1 MHPVT
6 TALLQSSKSS
16 PTLSH
21 ACRLALRPH
30 TNHFRRPFVS
40 ELFNASTS
48 PQRLTASRTLP
59 HPASLIYDVIADV
72 DAYASFLPYC
82 QASTVTKRSAPT
94 ATDGKTYPE
103 EAYLSIGFN
112 DSVAERFWSRIYCVP
127 GRVVEAVAG
136 STETTLTPDEIRHH
150 NPRPQREEDG
160 DQTRNPQILSHLL
173 TRWTLRPY
181 CYKPPSASAMSSMS
195 AYKNHE
201 ETSELLGQEMT
212 EVNLAIEFQ
221 FANPMYA
228 ALSSAAA
235 PMVAE
240 KMIGAFERRVK
251 SIVDGSA
258 NVQ

>member
-173 TRWTLRPY
+173 TRWTLRP
-181 CYKPPSASAMSSMS
+181 
-195 AYKNHE
+195 
-201 ETSELLGQEMT
+201 ELLGQEMT